1 LYCPFDRRAYEIG
14 FTNTQYLGMKMHK
27 STAIVYHYYE
37 KDSKY
42 RDNLIYF
49 LSVGIIDEHDYYIV
63 IAGGCTIKLPLKE
76 NIFYIKTVNKNN
88 DYGGYSEFIKTAAQK
103 LQIYKFFIFIN
114 SSVRGPFLPNYS
126 APDWTVPF
134 IKKLSNDTHL
144 VGSSI
149 NALPINSEYSKILGE
164 ISSYHPPF
172 THVQTTSYALT
183 SEALNH
189 LISLG
194 FFDIARLMS
203 KEEVIAFYE
212 LRLSKEIIKNGWNF
226 SSSAPLYDDKDYR
239 NQHVLTENNSAV
251 NGDVLFKKGFMGRTL
266 NPYDLIFIKVNRDML
281 PIEELDSYTYT
292 SLSRISSKDLSLESN
307 ELISKSRENIEKY
320 IFSRKKFQR
329 VFKFFGIRKLLSKLS
344 RFT

>member
-1 LYCPFDRRAYEIG
+1 
-14 FTNTQYLGMKMHK
+14 MHT

-49 LSVGIIDEHDYYIV
+49 LSVGILDEHDYYIV
-63 IAGGCTIKLPLKE
+63 IAGECTIELPIKE
-76 NIFYIKTVNKNN
+76 NISYIKTANKNN

-103 LQIYKFFIFIN
+103 LQNYIFFIFVN
-114 SSVRGPFLPNYS
+114 SSVRGPFLPNYYPS
-126 APDWTVPF
+126 DWTVPF

-144 VGSSI
+144 VGSTI
-149 NALPINSEYSKILGE
+149 NVLPIDSEYSKILGE
-164 ISSYHPPF
+164 ISSYLPPF

-183 SEALNH
+183 LEALNY

-194 FFDIARLMS
+194 FYDIDRIMS

-212 LRLSKEIIKNGWNF
+212 LRLSREIIKNGWNF
-226 SSSAPLYDDKDYR
+226 SALAPLYDETDYR
-239 NQHVLTENNSAV
+239 NQNEFIENDSAI
-251 NGDVLFKKGFMGRTL
+251 NGDILFKKAFMGRTL

-281 PIEELDSYTYT
+281 AMEELASYTYT
-292 SLSRISSKDLSLESN
+292 SLSQRSSKDLFFESN
-307 ELISKSRENIEKY
+307 ALISRSRKSIKDY
-320 IFSRKKFQR
+320 VFARKKFQR
-329 VFKFFGIRKLLSKLS
+329 IFKFFGVRKLLTRLS